1 MDRRGGFKL
10 ALPKHAIETS
20 LREFFKA
27 TIAGGLLFL
36 LPMVL
41 ILTVLRHAIQRVG
54 KLTKP
59 IADLLP
65 FEAVLGV
72 RRETFL
78 AVVLLIFISLV
89 AGLFAKTKMGRRFIH
104 WCENS
109 FLGGLPQYQLVK
121 SMGEGLARVESA
133 ESVQPAL
140 VSIED
145 GWQIAYLL
153 EPLENGWV
161 TVFLPQA
168 PTPMSGNVMYLPAD
182 RVRPLDITMVQ
193 AMAIVKH
200 IGVGSAEALR
210 GADLRLPAGAGA

>member
-1 MDRRGGFKL
+1 M
-10 ALPKHAIETS
+10 ALPKQGIGAS
-20 LREFFKA
+20 LRGFFKA
-27 TIAGGLLFL
+27 TIAGGVLFL

-41 ILTVLRHAIQRVG
+41 ILIVLRHAMQLAV
-54 KLTKP
+54 KFTKP
-59 IADLLP
+59 ISELLP
-65 FEAVLGV
+65 VESVLGV
-72 RRETFL
+72 RREIFL
-78 AVVLLIFISLV
+78 AVLLLIFISFV
-89 AGLFAKTKMGRRFIH
+89 AGLVANTNVGRRVMRWF
-104 WCENS
+104 ENS
-109 FLGGLPQYQLVK
+109 FLGGLPQYQMMK
-121 SMGEGLARVESA
+121 SMAEGLARVESA

-140 VSIED
+140 VSVED

-182 RVRPLDITMVQ
+182 RIRPLDITMVQ